1 MLVRSRH
8 WHQNADEFAHSSTRF
23 MRAGAVILRSPAGSA
38 RWHPPPKP
46 RSAQWIHVR
55 HLRDNPLRFL
65 WTQSDFPPI
74 PGRLPSWLCRATAS
88 FLRPSP
94 PLSQSFRRKLP
105 QVGLQSVPF
114 LCRFNSVQPGR
125 TMHPAFTNDRII
137 VSDLSDVR
145 DPKRFRAASVTTR
158 RKRKARKNIHP
169 STSSE
174 CPAVTIG
181 ADVNFRT
188 SLPYCL
194 NRSRATTSEHLNA
207 RPSSRPPASRKT
219 NTLPELPVF
228 LWLNHCP
235 SVKCRIGMPRI
246 EPDMALGSYP
256 RAQ

>member
-1 MLVRSRH
+1 
-8 WHQNADEFAHSSTRF
+8 

-46 RSAQWIHVR
+46 RSAQWIPVR
-55 HLRDNPLRFL
+55 H
-65 WTQSDFPPI
+65 PPGNR
-74 PGRLPSWLCRATAS
+74 PSSFGRSRASPDSGAVAFGALATAS

-105 QVGLQSVPF
+105 QVGLQSIPF

-137 VSDLSDVR
+137 VSDLSDVS
-145 DPKRFRAASVTTR
+145 DPKRFRATSVTTR
-158 RKRKARKNIHP
+158 RKWEPRKNIHP

-174 CPAVTIG
+174 CPAVAIG
-181 ADVNFRT
+181 AEANFRT

-235 SVKCRIGMPRI
+235 SVLR
-246 EPDMALGSYP
+246 
-256 RAQ
+256 